1 MNNNPR
7 DVLACQN
14 TLTTYKMH
22 GRLIR
27 VNADNNPS
35 DTKGINKSFNNDDN
49 HYINNTV
56 MLRNTTKKRGGAKQA
71 LNSPYFSHGRR
82 LKYCVP
88 LPGHHSEV
96 LMRSVSCFMGLQDW
110 ERKISICL

>member
-1 MNNNPR
+1 
-7 DVLACQN
+7 
-14 TLTTYKMH
+14 MH

-56 MLRNTTKKRGGAKQA
+56 MLRNTTKRKGRKASTEFTVFLTWQA
-71 LNSPYFSHGRR
+71 LEILCTVTRTP
-82 LKYCVP
+82 
-88 LPGHHSEV
+88 
-96 LMRSVSCFMGLQDW
+96 
-110 ERKISICL
+110 